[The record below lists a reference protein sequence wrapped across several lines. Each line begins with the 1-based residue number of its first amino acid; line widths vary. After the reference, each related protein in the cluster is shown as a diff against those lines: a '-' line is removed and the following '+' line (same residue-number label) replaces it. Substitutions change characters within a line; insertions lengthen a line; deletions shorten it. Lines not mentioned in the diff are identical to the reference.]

1 MSRIVIATHGHLSD
15 ELKASAEIIVGAA
28 ENVDCFAMDADMSL
42 DDAKSALSQLIINA
56 DKPGRPLVLVDLYGG
71 TPSRVCTELL
81 IDGHEF
87 DLLAGVNLPMVIA
100 AISESGDQ
108 RVAAASDAAAEGIVN
123 VNNLIAEMENG
134 T

>member
-28 ENVDCFAMDADMSL
+28 QNVDCFAMEADMNL
-42 DDAKSALSQLIINA
+42 DDAKSALSQLILNP
-56 DKPGRPLVLVDLYGG
+56 DEPGRPLVLVDLYGG

-100 AISESGDQ
+100 AISDSGEE
-108 RVAAASDAAAEGIVN
+108 RVATAREAAADGVIN
-123 VNNLIAEMENG
+123 VNNLIAEMEND

>member
-1 MSRIVIATHGHLSD
+1 
-15 ELKASAEIIVGAA
+15 
-28 ENVDCFAMDADMSL
+28 
-42 DDAKSALSQLIINA
+42 
-56 DKPGRPLVLVDLYGG
+56 LVDLYGG

-100 AISESGDQ
+100 AISDSGEE
-108 RVAAASDAAAEGIVN
+108 RVATAREAAADGVVN
-123 VNNLIAEMENG
+123 VNNLIAEMEND

>member
-28 ENVDCFAMDADMSL
+28 ENIDCFAMEADMNL
-42 DDAKSALSQLIINA
+42 DDAKSALSQLILDA
-56 DKPGRPLVLVDLYGG
+56 DKLGRPLVLVDLYGG

-100 AISESGDQ
+100 AISDSGNQ
-108 RVAAASDAAAEGIVN
+108 PVAAASDAAAEGIVN
-123 VNNLIAEMENG
+123 VNNLIAEMESG